1 MKALYPRT
9 VRSASA
15 PLETTDSLHRKTV
28 LGELCEQTA
37 KSSPAISSDTS
48 FRFLLD
54 RMCRYCANLAGN
66 AREGIN
72 ILNYMGRGPLC
83 LALNVPALLLSVTNW
98 LIFQISRQKRGF
110 DPQSFEDSLS

>member
-1 MKALYPRT
+1 MKVLYPRT

-15 PLETTDSLHRKTV
+15 PPETTDSLHRKTI

-66 AREGIN
+66 AKEGIN
-72 ILNYMGRGPLC
+72 ILNYMGGGPLC
-83 LALNVPALLLSVTNW
+83 LPLNLPASLLLVTNW
-98 LIFQISRQKRGF
+98 LIFQISLQKLGF